1 MLTFT
6 GAARTLIVWF
16 TLFFAWSAVVLWQF
30 GPDIVRTIMTES
42 HLFAFDLASRMVQN
56 DMVPPGIITALLIL
70 LVLTAGGV
78 LSSLTMVCWN
88 LLCFTCGLPL
98 MAGVWL
104 LRRTGLIRTPASVT
118 LN

>member
-30 GPDIVRTIMTES
+30 GPDIVKTIMTES

-78 LSSLTMVCWN
+78 LSSLTIVFWN

-104 LRRTGLIRTPASVT
+104 QRRKFLSRPAVTGT
-118 LN
+118 LK

>member
-1 MLTFT
+1 MLTFS

-30 GPDIVRTIMTES
+30 GPDIVRTLMTHS
-42 HLFAFDLASRMVQN
+42 QLYTYDLATRMMQG
-56 DMVPPGIITALLIL
+56 DMMPPGVITALLVL

-88 LLCFTCGLPL
+88 LLCFICGLPL

-104 LRRTGLIRTPASVT
+104 QRRKFPGRPAATGT
-118 LN
+118 LK

>member
-16 TLFFAWSAVVLWQF
+16 TLFFAWSALVLWQF
-30 GPDIVRTIMTES
+30 GPDIVKTIMTES
-42 HLFAFDLASRMVQN
+42 HLFAFDLATRTMQG
-56 DMVPPGIITALLIL
+56 DMMPPGIITALLVL

-78 LSSLTMVCWN
+78 LSALTIVCWN
-88 LLCFTCGLPL
+88 LLCFICGLPL

-104 LRRTGLIRTPASVT
+104 QRRKFPGRPAVTGT
-118 LN
+118 LK